1 MAEKVNIPLEKRKTM
16 GEKVTTVDKS
26 ELTWLCYVC
35 VCFFGNLV
43 DILLDDPGDATGHKD
58 GRSVKIIV
66 SISKGYGR
74 AKVFL

>member
-1 MAEKVNIPLEKRKTM
+1 MFLF
-16 GEKVTTVDKS
+16 DS
-26 ELTWLCYVC
+26 
-35 VCFFGNLV
+35 V
-43 DILLDDPGDATGHKD
+43 DILLEDTGDATGHKD

>member
-1 MAEKVNIPLEKRKTM
+1 MFPF
-16 GEKVTTVDKS
+16 DS
-26 ELTWLCYVC
+26 
-35 VCFFGNLV
+35 V
-43 DILLDDPGDATGHKD
+43 DILLEDTGDATGHKD